1 MITSMLARYS
11 CRGIPLTAAW
21 SRHIGPVRY
30 YRPTELRPP
39 ETVDHVDT
47 TKFLN
52 PPQYRH
58 ANWLD
63 NDCELVQVTHRVP
76 HDFTDRFANF
86 CIQTVRKAFDFV
98 TGYKKSDD
106 MSETF
111 KGTRYYMTL
120 SKWLVRVI
128 FLESIA
134 GVPGETASYLRH
146 LRSLRYLR
154 RDMGWIEL
162 LLDEAFNERMHLLT
176 FYHIGNPLK
185 LVRFMV
191 IASQGIF
198 TNIFFLCYLLWPK
211 LAHRVVGYLEEE
223 AVYTYTH
230 LLYQLKAGQL
240 PDLEKA
246 PVPEIAWKYWTTL
259 NKHSTFEEL
268 ILQIR
273 ADESKHREINH
284 TLANLNQEA
293 DRNPFALQVDT
304 DKPQPNDGLKVVR
317 PTGWERKELDL

>member
-1 MITSMLARYS
+1 MAS
-11 CRGIPLTAAW
+11 
-21 SRHIGPVRY
+21 VRC
-30 YRPTELRPP
+30 YRATELRSPDM
-39 ETVDHVDT
+39 VNNVGSK
-47 TKFLN
+47 KFLT
-52 PPQYRH
+52 PPQYPH
-58 ANWLD
+58 AAWQNS
-63 NDCELVQVTHRVP
+63 DCELVEVTHRVP
-76 HDFTDRFANF
+76 QDFTDWFANF
-86 CIQTVRKAFDFV
+86 CIKTVRRLFDFV
-98 TGYKKSDD
+98 TGYKKCDD
-106 MSETF
+106 INETF
-111 KGTRYYMTL
+111 KGTRYYMTS

-134 GVPGETASYLRH
+134 GVPGETATFLRH
-146 LRSLRYLR
+146 LRSLRYIR
-154 RDMGWIEL
+154 RDMGWIDL

-176 FYHIGNPLK
+176 FFHIGDPLK

-198 TNIFFLCYLLWPK
+198 TNIFFLCYLVWPR

-230 LLYQLKAGQL
+230 LLHQLKAGQL

-259 NKHSTFEEL
+259 NKDSTFEEL

-284 TLANLNQEA
+284 TLANLNQDE

-304 DKPQPNDGLKVVR
+304 DKPQPNGGLKVVR
-317 PTGWERKELDL
+317 PTGWERKDLDL